1 LFCFVFAIKQSVN
14 QSIDCVFYMDYWNS
28 RVQWALGVAQ
38 RYAQS
43 EPKFDSKAF
52 WQWRCATLELA
63 AMDKNCR
70 ETGPMPLYAL
80 RSVNF
85 SVLPR
90 DQCMDALYADV
101 THVKNWDVAA
111 SPLRR
116 MHPDL
121 ASLLKLVT
129 LNTYNPEKKR
139 GRTEEATLAAVER
152 RERVRGVAFEGILS
166 QLQRLRSQHNAPF
179 LTVLKSMV
187 AFRQGLNKG
196 FWKAESAQK
205 LLMSYTWT
213 HAFVIEMTNRPRE
226 LPFAIN
232 KTISFVVYDN
242 CDYHRKKAYD
252 RTDDDAEYVKTVQ
265 LVGVPVSAD
274 LPEINQQEIGARTH
288 PETAQEL

>member
-1 LFCFVFAIKQSVN
+1 M
-14 QSIDCVFYMDYWNS
+14 IDVDYWNS
-28 RVQWALGVAQ
+28 RVQWALNLVQ
-38 RYAQS
+38 RHAQS

-70 ETGPMPLYAL
+70 ESGTMPLYAL
-80 RSVNF
+80 QSVNF
-85 SVLPR
+85 SVL
-90 DQCMDALYADV
+90 DQGQYMDALYADV
-101 THVKNWDVAA
+101 THVQNWDVAA
-111 SPLRR
+111 SSMRR
-116 MHPDL
+116 MHPAL

-152 RERVRGVAFEGILS
+152 RERARGVAYEGILS

-187 AFRQGLNKG
+187 AFRQGLNKDY
-196 FWKAESAQK
+196 WRAESSQK
-205 LLMSYTWT
+205 LLMSHSWT
-213 HAFVIEMTNRPRE
+213 HDFIIELTDRPRE
-226 LPFAIN
+226 LPFALA
-232 KTISFVVYDN
+232 KTVAFVVYDN

-265 LVGVPVSAD
+265 FVGVPVAASVG
-274 LPEINQQEIGARTH
+274 EISQTEIGARII
-288 PETAQEL
+288 PFLRNKNLNNACFFSFLICCAP

>member
-1 LFCFVFAIKQSVN
+1 
-14 QSIDCVFYMDYWNS
+14 MDYWNS

-38 RYAQS
+38 RYAQP

-70 ETGPMPLYAL
+70 ETGSMPLYAL

-90 DQCMDALYADV
+90 DQYMDALSADV

-111 SPLRR
+111 SSLRR
-116 MHPDL
+116 MHPAL
-121 ASLLKLVT
+121 ASLLKLVA

-152 RERVRGVAFEGILS
+152 RERVRGVAYEGILS

-187 AFRQGLNKG
+187 AFRQGLNKD